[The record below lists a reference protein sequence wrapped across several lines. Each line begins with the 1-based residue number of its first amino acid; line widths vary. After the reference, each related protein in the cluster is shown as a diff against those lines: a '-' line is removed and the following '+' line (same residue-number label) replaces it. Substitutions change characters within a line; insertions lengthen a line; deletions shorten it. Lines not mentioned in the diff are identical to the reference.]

1 MWNHV
6 VILPSI
12 RKLPNGTCGQGVNGR
27 LMCIPKNVGWMGPGA
42 FDEAEL
48 MGLPVRAEEENSTSR
63 NTRMQEFFIVDF
75 PAVSYR
81 ARRFRKATISEVT
94 ICKETICNETILR
107 RRRFG
112 KGTTLVVPL
121 SRRDNQPRFSA
132 SEVRPHAVVAIESR
146 RHGQRLSRSCES
158 PL

>member
-12 RKLPNGTCGQGVNGR
+12 RKLPNGTCGQGVDGR

-63 NTRMQEFFIVDF
+63 NTSTQEFFIVDF
-75 PAVSYR
+75 PCRILPRSQIQEGYDFGSYD
-81 ARRFRKATISEVT
+81 
-94 ICKETICNETILR
+94 L
-107 RRRFG
+107 
-112 KGTTLVVPL
+112 
-121 SRRDNQPRFSA
+121 
-132 SEVRPHAVVAIESR
+132 
-146 RHGQRLSRSCES
+146 
-158 PL
+158 